1 VKNII
6 YGLLSNLIFK
16 IFLRKSQGARRTKNK
31 SSYNNKNSWLTTFL
45 YGLLGGIIITMLIII
60 IFNYGKITP
69 KLPNKKLHSFSKSFL
84 KNTKENNQK
93 PKLTTNNTVNNYDFY
108 NLLPNTPVSPVS
120 STTNV
125 TINNKPTK
133 PSQYFLQIGTFRKIE
148 EADELKAKLALHG
161 FEANIETVTLI
172 NKNINY
178 KVLLGPFASQ
188 SIVTEKK
195 EQVDLAGFK
204 NTTIKII

>member
-120 STTNV
+120 S
-125 TINNKPTK
+125 KP
-133 PSQYFLQIGTFRKIE
+133 
-148 EADELKAKLALHG
+148 
-161 FEANIETVTLI
+161 N
-172 NKNINY
+172 
-178 KVLLGPFASQ
+178 
-188 SIVTEKK
+188 
-195 EQVDLAGFK
+195 
-204 NTTIKII
+204 

>member
-1 VKNII
+1 MKNII
-6 YGLLSNLIFK
+6 YGLLFNLIFK
-16 IFLRKSQGARRTKNK
+16 ILLRKSQGARRTKNK

-45 YGLLGGIIITMLIII
+45 YGLLGGVIITMLIII
-60 IFNYGKITP
+60 TFNYGKITP

-108 NLLPNTPVSPVS
+108 NLLPNTPVS
-120 STTNV
+120 STTDV
-125 TINNKPTK
+125 TINNKPTN